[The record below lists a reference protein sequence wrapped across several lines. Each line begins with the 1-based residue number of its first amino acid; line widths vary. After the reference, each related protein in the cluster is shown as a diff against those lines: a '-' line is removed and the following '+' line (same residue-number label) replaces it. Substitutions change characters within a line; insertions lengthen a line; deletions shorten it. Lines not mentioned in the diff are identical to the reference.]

1 MPPVLSAILALLVSL
16 FQSRPSL
23 CLEHL
28 TFGGVILSRD
38 MASASQPPRSRR
50 GGAVD
55 YPVRDLA
62 IQAMVLAQASFAA
75 SCR

>member
-28 TFGGVILSRD
+28 ALRHYVAVYPQTSIALGSIPLIASSGRGCHGYGPAGRLPWRSSSR
-38 MASASQPPRSRR
+38 AR
-50 GGAVD
+50 
-55 YPVRDLA
+55 
-62 IQAMVLAQASFAA
+62 
-75 SCR
+75 